1 MMMVMM
7 VMMKVMMMLVMVVVA
22 MVMMMM
28 VVMVTVMMMVMM
40 MMMVVMV
47 MVMMMVKV
55 MVEIEPHQLTPQ
67 QTHRWIQMTMRLP
80 RSNDFSQEI
89 RGRFSLLYLYLL
101 KTENLWNI
109 LGNCL
114 MAKVEVEESFS

>member
-1 MMMVMM
+1 M
-7 VMMKVMMMLVMVVVA
+7 A
-22 MVMMMM
+22 MVM
-28 VVMVTVMMMVMM
+28 VMLMVM
-40 MMMVVMV
+40 VMV
-47 MVMMMVKV
+47 MVMMMV

-114 MAKVEVEESFS
+114 MAKVEVEESFF

>member
-1 MMMVMM
+1 
-7 VMMKVMMMLVMVVVA
+7 
-22 MVMMMM
+22 MMMM
-28 VVMVTVMMMVMM
+28 VVMMVVMTMM
-40 MMMVVMV
+40 VMV
-47 MVMMMVKV
+47 MVMMMVMM
-55 MVEIEPHQLTPQ
+55 MVEIEPHKLTPQ

-114 MAKVEVEESFS
+114 MAKVEVEESFFLEFPENSV

>member
-1 MMMVMM
+1 MMMMIVVM
-7 VMMKVMMMLVMVVVA
+7 

-28 VVMVTVMMMVMM
+28 VMVR
-40 MMMVVMV
+40 MMVVMV

-55 MVEIEPHQLTPQ
+55 MIEIEPHQFAPQ
-67 QTHRWIQMTMRLP
+67 QTHRLIQKTMRLP

-114 MAKVEVEESFS
+114 MAKVEVEESFFLEFPENSV

>member
-1 MMMVMM
+1 MLMMMVVVVVMMVVMMMMMVM
-7 VMMKVMMMLVMVVVA
+7 VR
-22 MVMMMM
+22 
-28 VVMVTVMMMVMM
+28 
-40 MMMVVMV
+40 MMVVMV

-55 MVEIEPHQLTPQ
+55 MIEIEPHQFTLQ
-67 QTHRWIQMTMRLP
+67 QTHRLIQKTMRLP

-114 MAKVEVEESFS
+114 MAKVKVEESFFLEFPENSV